1 MGKPI
6 FFHLTQL
13 SQVLLVEVTFEELPV
28 LMLDPVAAAEA
39 AVENE
44 EEENAELLVFEGG
57 EAVVAFAVVGGGEV
71 AAGVVGAA
79 VEEDFSVVV
88 ASSQLCQLCGERSK
102 TCLLSESS
110 ILHLVPAAVFPLRLF
125 PQSSLKTRNLSY
137 FLFNCEFPLC
147 VIYTILKGRGGRPC
161 QGPEKT

>member
-1 MGKPI
+1 M
-6 FFHLTQL
+6 
-13 SQVLLVEVTFEELPV
+13 EVTFEELPV
-28 LMLDPVAAAEA
+28 LMLDPVAAAEAAEA

-79 VEEDFSVVV
+79 VEGDFSVVV
-88 ASSQLCQLCGERSK
+88 ASAQLCQLCGERSK

-110 ILHLVPAAVFPLRLF
+110 ILHLVPVAVFPLRLF

-147 VIYTILKGRGGRPC
+147 VTYTILKGRGGRPC